1 MPRRCGSYDR
11 PRVILSGVAQ
21 ILGQAFLEKYA
32 RADKDYCVVFS
43 GIEKEFK
50 SNDPKTLEYW
60 IGLTQNTLPEI
71 PAEDRETIQ
80 RHCVAIVTLAIR
92 LGKIPKTR
100 AALVDMT
107 GFSDDNN
114 ARKLIWD
121 EVLVNFEME
130 EEEEEEENGVVVAV
144 AQKLGINFIENAGDT
159 DEEFD
164 TIFKPLIELAQ
175 YEQEVSSTLRARF
188 IEFAKRPAIVDT
200 ESEKVSELVVQI
212 VVGALLIQDAVGL
225 AGEQYWSDREEII
238 HNLSEDWGF
247 DKKHETLWYEI
258 LDRSGFVFEED
269 IVLFEVSKIL
279 GGDFLKKWENDFKT
293 IYAPLIKFFPHI
305 TSKTVQRKIDNETEL
320 PVDEDEDS
328 DTRLLV
334 SLIVQ
339 KAVEK
344 VRKTDTWKQWDQQLL
359 DRDEL
364 ISFLSEETGFDA
376 EEYSIWDS
384 VLELFWPGEFPAY
397 DSQESLEDDDD
408 DGESYTD
415 EYS

>member
-1 MPRRCGSYDR
+1 
-11 PRVILSGVAQ
+11 LSGVAQ

-32 RADKDYCVVFS
+32 RDDKDYCVVFA
-43 GIEKEFK
+43 GIENEFK

-144 AQKLGINFIENAGDT
+144 AQKLGVNFIENAGDT

-293 IYAPLIKFFPHI
+293 IYAPLIEFFPHI
-305 TSKTVQRKIDNETEL
+305 TSKSVQRQIDKEADMT
-320 PVDEDEDS
+320 VAEDFN
-328 DTRLLV
+328 TRLLV

-344 VRKTDTWKQWDQQLL
+344 VRETDTWKDWADE
-359 DRDEL
+359 RDEL
-364 ISFLSEETGFDA
+364 ISFLSEETGFS
-376 EEYSIWDS
+376 EEEDMIWGR
-384 VLELFWPGEFPAY
+384 VLQRFWPGKFPDY
-397 DSQESLEDDDD
+397 DSHESSEDDD

-415 EYS
+415 DY